1 MGWSMRIL
9 YPDFVQELL
18 VISVIFYMFLPKR
31 NHTRIRLI
39 VAVSILWIG
48 IATVSLYLTR
58 HIDIFTPL
66 GKYAATF
73 TWYSIFYLGIP
84 LLGVFL
90 FFVITTKITMADAL
104 YATALVYAVQH
115 IGYCV
120 TTFVSGKTVTH
131 TILVTLMTWFFYL
144 LVTVPLAIFLSYS
157 FHCEQGYGVSWTKAL
172 LNFLLICFLA
182 LFLNWGVRNYTV
194 ETNQFFYN
202 ACNIYDMCCL
212 LFILLVQIQQCREV
226 ELKSTIAVERM
237 LRDKMKEQYAV
248 SKENIEIINRKSHDL
263 KHQIGM
269 LRHMPANEEREDFL
283 TKLERDVTI
292 YDNTMQ
298 TGNEALNIVLTEK
311 GLLCYDQQIQWT
323 CMVDGHLMD
332 FMKTIDVY
340 TLFGNALDNAIE
352 ACRKVNEVDCRVI
365 SITVLKRA
373 GVTVVE
379 IENYFDGVLQKNGN
393 QLMTRKT
400 EKSSHGLGMGSM
412 RQIVDTYGGTM
423 KWEAK
428 DQIFCLTM
436 AFPFA

>member
-1 MGWSMRIL
+1 
-9 YPDFVQELL
+9 
-18 VISVIFYMFLPKR
+18 
-31 NHTRIRLI
+31 
-39 VAVSILWIG
+39 
-48 IATVSLYLTR
+48 
-58 HIDIFTPL
+58 
-66 GKYAATF
+66 
-73 TWYSIFYLGIP
+73 
-84 LLGVFL
+84 
-90 FFVITTKITMADAL
+90 
-104 YATALVYAVQH
+104 
-115 IGYCV
+115 
-120 TTFVSGKTVTH
+120 
-131 TILVTLMTWFFYL
+131 
-144 LVTVPLAIFLSYS
+144 
-157 FHCEQGYGVSWTKAL
+157 
-172 LNFLLICFLA
+172 
-182 LFLNWGVRNYTV
+182 
-194 ETNQFFYN
+194 
-202 ACNIYDMCCL
+202 
-212 LFILLVQIQQCREV
+212 
-226 ELKSTIAVERM
+226 
-237 LRDKMKEQYAV
+237 
-248 SKENIEIINRKSHDL
+248 
-263 KHQIGM
+263 
-269 LRHMPANEEREDFL
+269 MPANEESEDFL

-352 ACRKVNEVDCRVI
+352 ACRKVNDVDCRVI
-365 SITVLKRA
+365 SVTVLKRA

-379 IENYFDGVLQKNGN
+379 IENYFDGVLQKYGN